1 MKRKLIQ
8 IIIVLGIFLLLL
20 LLYLKYNNNQEISYM
35 LGKTPHSYLMTFV
48 DDKLLYKDDVK
59 VNDNFEFSG
68 LYLKGLEE
76 GINSTNE
83 VLLTDNYNSCANYY
97 DESVIYIDNEYNIQQ
112 IDLHGK
118 NQKTIIKNN
127 GLKISNVLIIN
138 HILYYLQEK
147 EEDLF
152 SLYAFNLIDNHKKEL
167 LQGVNFRF
175 LYDYCGSVGVI
186 SQIESKFMIC
196 NYDNGTIK
204 IYDNP
209 EFEIQGFLKDG
220 SLVYYENNML
230 CMKRDFDSSDK
241 KVLFEDT
248 NIYRIIMHSEEMII
262 STLDTYGMI
271 EVFLYDFINNEAK
284 KIANSNYLPRDFNDK
299 YIVCCS
305 EDGVGSVELID
316 RDTGD
321 IKIFSSK

>member
-1 MKRKLIQ
+1 M
-8 IIIVLGIFLLLL
+8 LL

-76 GINSTNE
+76 GINS
-83 VLLTDNYNSCANYY
+83 
-97 DESVIYIDNEYNIQQ
+97 
-112 IDLHGK
+112 K
-118 NQKTIIKNN
+118 N
-127 GLKISNVLIIN
+127 
-138 HILYYLQEK
+138 
-147 EEDLF
+147 
-152 SLYAFNLIDNHKKEL
+152 
-167 LQGVNFRF
+167 
-175 LYDYCGSVGVI
+175 
-186 SQIESKFMIC
+186 
-196 NYDNGTIK
+196 
-204 IYDNP
+204 
-209 EFEIQGFLKDG
+209 
-220 SLVYYENNML
+220 
-230 CMKRDFDSSDK
+230 
-241 KVLFEDT
+241 
-248 NIYRIIMHSEEMII
+248 
-262 STLDTYGMI
+262 

-284 KIANSNYLPRDFNDK
+284 KISNSNYLPRDFNNK